1 MLQLCILM
9 CNKFYF
15 HHEGIT
21 RVLEQFKLTND
32 SCLKFV
38 GNSCITLGDRQTGAQ
53 TEYRVNPKA
62 NFLLLDLQICTIV
75 IGEGSRKMLTS
86 GMLIGGF

>member
-1 MLQLCILM
+1 M
-9 CNKFYF
+9 CSKFYF

-38 GNSCITLGDRQTGAQ
+38 GGTFVGSPCIALGDRQTGAQ

-62 NFLLLDLQICTIV
+62 NFLLLDLQTCTIV

-86 GMLIGGF
+86 GVLIGGF